1 MGMCGLGLVLKNNLI
16 DTKVNDSS
24 ANMNHLLRECMKN
37 RAIKLS
43 RVHLANQYLFYRNS
57 HYCLITF
64 AGRVIV
70 NVTLY
75 SIFRLFSNSLSPL
88 PVSESL
94 SLSLLPPPISSCLV
108 IS

>member
-16 DTKVNDSS
+16 DTKVNDGS
-24 ANMNHLLRECMKN
+24 ANMNHLPRGCKKN

-43 RVHLANQYLFYRNS
+43 RVHLANQYLFYRNF
-57 HYCLITF
+57 HYHLITF

-75 SIFRLFSNSLSPL
+75 HL
-88 PVSESL
+88 
-94 SLSLLPPPISSCLV
+94 
-108 IS
+108 